1 MQILKPLIYGVMANA
16 DPEAMVVLFAPIGET
31 LWLSPELLAT
41 GRSVYIQSAIVKHA
55 GLTNWQAND
64 DNFASF
70 IAILTYILQH
80 DNSKRTSYDI
90 LDGSCPD
97 AICSSV

>member
-1 MQILKPLIYGVMANA
+1 MANA

-41 GRSVYIQSAIVKHA
+41 GRSVYIQSAIVRHA
-55 GLTNWQAND
+55 GLTNWQANG
-64 DNFASF
+64 DNVASV

-80 DNSKRTSYDI
+80 DNSKRTSCDVS
-90 LDGSCPD
+90 DGGCSD
-97 AICSSV
+97 AICS